1 MGGPEMAPH
10 TPPSASRSS
19 RRLDRSGSPDGPGE
33 REVPDGIAADAPSSA
48 SRSSRRLDRSG
59 QQRVTAGEQCVSPV
73 EPRAAA
79 GEDRVPPG
87 ACEVVVVT
95 RQRGG
100 GCDADLSGH
109 ERDTLVLTAEER
121 QWGRR
126 RVTTTRGR
134 TLALALPT
142 GTTLTPG
149 EILHVGPDWYLIV
162 EGAPEPVL
170 VVTPASGKEALRIAF
185 EVGNRHFTLALDGER
200 LLVPDDPAMDQLL
213 TRLGV
218 PFERAQAVFVPIG
231 RGHRHDG

>member
-10 TPPSASRSS
+10 TPPFASRSS
-19 RRLDRSGSPDGPGE
+19 RRLDRSGGPDGAGE
-33 REVPDGIAADAPSSA
+33 REGSDDTSA
-48 SRSSRRLDRSG
+48 GDR
-59 QQRVTAGEQCVSPV
+59 
-73 EPRAAA
+73 
-79 GEDRVPPG
+79 D
-87 ACEVVVVT
+87 VVVVT
-95 RQRGG
+95 HPDVHVR
-100 GCDADLSGH
+100 DVDLSGH

-126 RVTTTRGR
+126 RVTTTMGR

-149 EILHVGPDWYLIV
+149 EILHVGPDWYLVV

-170 VVTPASGKEALRIAF
+170 AVTPASAEEALRIAF

-200 LLVPDDPAMDQLL
+200 LLVPDDRAMDQLL

-218 PFERAQAVFVPIG
+218 PFERAQTVFVPIG
-231 RGHRHDG
+231 TGHRHDG

>member
-19 RRLDRSGSPDGPGE
+19 RGLDRSGGPDGAGE
-33 REVPDGIAADAPSSA
+33 REVAD
-48 SRSSRRLDRSG
+48 RG
-59 QQRVTAGEQCVSPV
+59 TAG
-73 EPRAAA
+73 
-79 GEDRVPPG
+79 DR
-87 ACEVVVVT
+87 EVVVVT
-95 RQRGG
+95 HSQVGG
-100 GCDADLSGH
+100 REEDLSGH
-109 ERDTLVLTAEER
+109 ERDTLLLTAEER

-149 EILHVGPDWYLIV
+149 EILHVGLDWYLIV

-170 VVTPASGKEALRIAF
+170 AVTPASGEEALRIAF

-200 LLVPDDPAMDQLL
+200 LLVPDDRAMDQLL

>member
-1 MGGPEMAPH
+1 MGGFDGLGGPDMAPQ
-10 TPPSASRSS
+10 TPPSATRSS
-19 RRLDRSGSPDGPGE
+19 RG
-33 REVPDGIAADAPSSA
+33 
-48 SRSSRRLDRSG
+48 LDRSG
-59 QQRVTAGEQCVSPV
+59 QQCVSLG

-79 GEDRVPPG
+79 GKRSVPSG
-87 ACEVVVVT
+87 EREVVVVT
-95 RQRGG
+95 GKDVGG
-100 GCDADLSGH
+100 YGADLSGH

-142 GTTLTPG
+142 GTTLTLG

-170 VVTPASGKEALRIAF
+170 AVTPASREEALRIAF

-200 LLVPDDPAMDQLL
+200 LLVPDDAAMDQLL
-213 TRLGV
+213 TRLGAS
-218 PFERAQAVFVPIG
+218 FERAQAVFVPLG